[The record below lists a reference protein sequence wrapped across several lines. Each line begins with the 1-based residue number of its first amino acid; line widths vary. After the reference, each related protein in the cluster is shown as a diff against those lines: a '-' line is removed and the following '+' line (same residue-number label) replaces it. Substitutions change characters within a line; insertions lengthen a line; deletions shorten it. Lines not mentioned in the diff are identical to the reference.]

1 VLGLLAVGSLILA
14 NAFFVAGEFAL
25 VASDRERVTRLAE
38 EGNRKAASTLKGLR
52 TLSFQLSGAQLGI
65 TVSSLILGFVAEPTI
80 AVVIEPIVAA
90 LGVPESS
97 SLGVSIT
104 IALATATAAQMV
116 IGELIPKN
124 LAIARPLP
132 VAFAVVTPL
141 RICNAIFKPII
152 VFLNASANWTVRRLG
167 IEPRDELVGVRSLQ
181 EIELLIRS
189 SREGGALL
197 EEEYSLLNR
206 SIAFGEKTVA
216 DALVPRTAVV
226 ALQVDSTLSELT
238 RLAVETGHSRFPV
251 YGEDLDDIRGLIHVK
266 DCYRWPVAEREKI
279 SVAQAMQ
286 PALVVPE
293 SRELDDLLLEMRRER
308 KQVAVVADEYGG
320 TAGIVTLEDILEEIV
335 GEIEDEYD
343 ASATVY
349 TAGVPAGVH
358 VVSGLLHPDEMKSE
372 CGFEIPEGPYDTL
385 GGFLFSRFN
394 RLPTQG
400 EHISFEGWEFKVVA
414 MDGHRIDRVLV
425 VEPDGKRAQ

>member
-1 VLGLLAVGSLILA
+1 M
-14 NAFFVAGEFAL
+14 
-25 VASDRERVTRLAE
+25 ASDRERVTRLAE
-38 EGNRKAASTLKGLR
+38 EGNRQAASTLKGLR

-65 TVSSLILGFVAEPTI
+65 TVSSLVLGFVAEPTI
-80 AVVIEPIVAA
+80 AVVIEPVVAA

-97 SLGVSIT
+97 ALGVSIT

-116 IGELIPKN
+116 VGELIPKN

-132 VAFAVVTPL
+132 VAFAIVTPL

-206 SIAFGEKTVA
+206 SIAFREKTVA

-226 ALQVDSTLSELT
+226 ALQGDSTLNELT

-266 DCYRWPVAEREKI
+266 DCYRWPVAERENI

-293 SRELDDLLLEMRRER
+293 SRDLDDLLLEMRRER
-308 KQVAVVADEYGG
+308 KQVAVVVDEYGG

-349 TAGVPAGVH
+349 TAGVPDGVH
-358 VVSGLLHPDEMKSE
+358 LVSGLLHPDEMKSE

-394 RLPTQG
+394 RIPKQG
-400 EHISFEGWEFKVVA
+400 EHLSFEGWEFKVVA

-425 VEPDGKRAQ
+425 VEPDGKREQ